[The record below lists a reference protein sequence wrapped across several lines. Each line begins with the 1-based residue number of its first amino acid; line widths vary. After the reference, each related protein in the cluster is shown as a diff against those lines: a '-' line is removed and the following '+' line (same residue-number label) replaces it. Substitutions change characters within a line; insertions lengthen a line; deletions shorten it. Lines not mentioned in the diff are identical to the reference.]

1 MYYLIIILLILVSLL
16 EYFTESIIKVAY
28 LNKFKN
34 NIYLYIIAFICYIIL
49 GWLIYI
55 LLSDNIS
62 WFVIDILPPI
72 IVLCI
77 LFITKIHMIK
87 NKNKIVYNDDII
99 GILLIIIGIFFINK
113 NNYFENII
121 NKENSN
127 FYNNF
132 FTYK

>member
-87 NKNKIVYNDDII
+87 NKNKIAYNDDII